1 MSLSYLI
8 DRRLTR
14 RVGTRWT
21 CSPRVKAKR
30 LRYRDCREMSSV
42 GETGG
47 YAAWFEWF
55 DRLSGSTSGS
65 QESKNG
71 SIGGSLGIV
80 LKREYMIPDTLV
92 IERRMAI
99 ATLNMHRL
107 QANVGGKG
115 WRLQLGNKHIQKI
128 RRKKERNNKALI

>member
-21 CSPRVKAKR
+21 CSSRVKAKR

-55 DRLSGSTSGS
+55 DPFQVVHRVHRKVKMGLSG
-65 QESKNG
+65 E
-71 SIGGSLGIV
+71 
-80 LKREYMIPDTLV
+80 
-92 IERRMAI
+92 A
-99 ATLNMHRL
+99 
-107 QANVGGKG
+107 
-115 WRLQLGNKHIQKI
+115 
-128 RRKKERNNKALI
+128 